1 MLGLAALILAAAT
14 ANASPGLSSASPW
27 WEKFTFTMTDDGT
40 QQACQYR
47 SSASIAGA
55 EGCGDDEDN
64 SASMKH
70 EASGSTGTYTK
81 ITIERR
87 FTPGLA
93 PEPVSLETGD
103 TLLGGQV
110 MAIAINAKG
119 AVSSCEVVSESGKMK
134 PPYGCDEAR
143 EERFEASNG
152 PATGDARH
160 GVMTVLVYG
169 HEEYPV

>member
-14 ANASPGLSSASPW
+14 ANASPGLSSATPW
-27 WEKFTFTMTDDGT
+27 WEKFTFTMTDDGS
-40 QQACQYR
+40 QQSCQYR

-55 EGCGDDEDN
+55 EGCGDDEDQ

-93 PEPVSLETGD
+93 PEAVSLETGD

-110 MAIAINAKG
+110 MAIAINDKG
-119 AVSSCEVVSESGKMK
+119 AVSSCEVVGESGKMK
-134 PPYGCDEAR
+134 PPYSCDEAR
-143 EERFEASNG
+143 SERFEASAG
-152 PATGDARH
+152 PGTGDARH